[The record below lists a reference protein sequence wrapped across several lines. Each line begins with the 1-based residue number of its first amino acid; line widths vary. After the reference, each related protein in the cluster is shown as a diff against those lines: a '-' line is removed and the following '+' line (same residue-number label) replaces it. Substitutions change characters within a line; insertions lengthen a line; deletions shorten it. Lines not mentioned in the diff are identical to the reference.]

1 MDNSSTMRFALLI
14 FVLCSTSL
22 FAQNLPPTVA
32 ITNLVVDQ
40 GAQTVTITYTLLD
53 PENDACTVRFAAS
66 NDGGTTFLLNTSA
79 TTGATGAGISPGTAL
94 SMVWNYGSLDPA
106 GLLVRVS
113 AEDGNAPDIQTM
125 VDALDGDRLMQRM
138 TAVAV
143 PRYHVT
149 DIAGLNGIRD
159 TLVQAFEA
167 AGLQTTLQNVTFG
180 STSVPNVIG
189 RLPGLVDEARTFL
202 VVGHYDAVGGTV
214 GADDNATAVAAT
226 LEIAR
231 ILAPYHF
238 KHSIRFV
245 GFSFEEQGL
254 IGSQAYVQNAIP
266 AWEEL
271 SGVLNMEMIGFYSD
285 EPDSQELPAGFE
297 LLFPAAVADI
307 TADGFRGNFL
317 TVVGNTAS
325 QSLVD
330 AFVTA
335 GQQYV
340 PELRMIPLAVPG
352 NGQIAPD
359 LRRSDHAPF
368 WESGRQAL
376 MLTDGS
382 NFRNANYHT
391 PGDVPTTIDTLFYTR
406 SAKATLATLATLAEP
421 VNIGTDTYSLSDA
434 VGLHDHATR
443 MICNATARYEAT
455 AQAVRI
461 QFDAC
466 NTHRITATLFD
477 ARGARVAGRTVDP
490 AAGIQYLPVGT
501 LATGVHLLVLQDGEA
516 SRTLKV
522 EVVR

>member
-1 MDNSSTMRFALLI
+1 
-14 FVLCSTSL
+14 
-22 FAQNLPPTVA
+22 
-32 ITNLVVDQ
+32 
-40 GAQTVTITYTLLD
+40 
-53 PENDACTVRFAAS
+53 
-66 NDGGTTFLLNTSA
+66 
-79 TTGATGAGISPGTAL
+79 
-94 SMVWNYGSLDPA
+94 
-106 GLLVRVS
+106 
-113 AEDGNAPDIQTM
+113 M
-125 VDALDGDRLMQRM
+125 VDALDGARLMQRM
-138 TAVAV
+138 TDVAV
-143 PRYHVT
+143 PRYHASSL
-149 DIAGLNGIRD
+149 DGLNAIRD

-180 STSVPNVIG
+180 TTIVPNVIG
-189 RLPGLVDEARTFL
+189 RLPGLVNEARTFL
-202 VVGHYDAVGGTV
+202 VDGHYDAVGGTA

-231 ILAPYHF
+231 ILAPYRF

-254 IGSQAYVQNAIP
+254 IGSQAFVQNAIP
-266 AWEEL
+266 AWEDL
-271 SGVLNMEMIGFYSD
+271 AGVLNMEMIGYYSD
-285 EPDSQELPAGFE
+285 EPNSQELPAGFE

-307 TADGFRGNFL
+307 TADEFRGNFL

-330 AFVTA
+330 AFQAA

-359 LRRSDHAPF
+359 LRRSDHTPF

-391 PGDVPTTIDTLFYTR
+391 PGDVPSTIDTLFFTR

-421 VNIGTDTYSLSDA
+421 LNIGSDTYALADV
-434 VGLHDHATR
+434 VGVHEHATNS
-443 MICNATARYEAT
+443 ICNATARYEAT
-455 AQAVRI
+455 TQRVRI
-461 QFDAC
+461 RFEEC
-466 NTHRITATLFD
+466 STHRITATLFD
-477 ARGARVAGRTVDP
+477 ARGARLAGRTVDP
-490 AAGIQYLPVGT
+490 AAGIQELPVGT
-501 LATGVHLLVLQDGEA
+501 LATGMHLLVLQDGEA

-522 EVVR
+522 DVVR

>member
-1 MDNSSTMRFALLI
+1 MRIAFLT
-14 FVLCSTSL
+14 FVLCSTAL
-22 FAQNLPPTVA
+22 HAQNLPPTVA
-32 ITNLVVDQ
+32 ITGVGLDQ
-40 GAQTVTITYTLLD
+40 GAQTVTITYTLSD
-53 PENDACTVRFAAS
+53 PENDACTVRLAAS
-66 NDGGTTFLLNTSA
+66 NNGGTTFLLNTSA
-79 TTGATGAGISPGTAL
+79 TTGALGEGISPGTAL
-94 SMVWNYGSLDPA
+94 SMVWNYGGLDPA

-113 AEDGNAPDIQTM
+113 AEDGHTPDIQAM
-125 VDALDGDRLMQRM
+125 VDALDAERLMQRM
-138 TAVAV
+138 TDVAV

-149 DIAGLNGIRD
+149 TPNGLNAIRD
-159 TLVQAFEA
+159 TLVQTFEA

-180 STSVPNVIG
+180 TTTVPNVIG
-189 RLPGLVDEARTFL
+189 RLPGLVDEARTYL
-202 VVGHYDAVGGTV
+202 VDGHYDAVSGTA

-231 ILAPYHF
+231 ILAPYRF

-254 IGSQAYVQNAIP
+254 IGSQAFVQNAIP
-266 AWEEL
+266 VWEEL
-271 SGVLNMEMIGFYSD
+271 EGVLNMEMIGYYSD
-285 EPDSQELPAGFE
+285 EPNSQELPAGFE

-307 TADGFRGNFL
+307 TADEFRGNFL

-325 QSLVD
+325 QPLVD
-330 AFVTA
+330 AFVSA

-340 PELRMIPLAVPG
+340 PDLRMIPLAVPG

-359 LRRSDHAPF
+359 LRRSDHTPF

-391 PGDVPTTIDTLFYTR
+391 PGDVPATIDTLFYTR

-421 VNIGTDTYSLSDA
+421 LNMGSDSYALADA
-434 VGLHDHATR
+434 VGVHDHATTS
-443 MICNATARYEAT
+443 ICNATASYEAT
-455 AQAVRI
+455 TQRVRI

-466 NTHRITATLFD
+466 NTHRLTATLFD
-477 ARGARVAGRTVDP
+477 ARGARLAGRTVDP
-490 AAGIQYLPVGT
+490 AAGIQEIPVGT
-501 LATGVHLLVLQDGEA
+501 LATGMHLLVLQDGEA